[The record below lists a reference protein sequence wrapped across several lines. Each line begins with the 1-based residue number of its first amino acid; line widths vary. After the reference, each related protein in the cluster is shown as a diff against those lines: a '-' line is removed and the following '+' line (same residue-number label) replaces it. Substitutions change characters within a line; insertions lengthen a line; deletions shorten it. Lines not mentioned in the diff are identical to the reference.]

1 MPVKRA
7 ITEVSATNFLSL
19 KDVKVTLDALTV
31 LVGPNGGGKSNFL
44 SIFGFLGEVART
56 DLSPAVLSIYGNFS
70 KMLFQG
76 VAPSSSISISIKGQI
91 TEHSSEA
98 APDEYMLRFW
108 PAKSSDRMLFRH
120 EVVTLKRTNGRGRRI
135 TLSGRKVE
143 FAKQVPSKAGQSSSA
158 HSGQNAPMKLGIE
171 RDASALS
178 VLRRIGNASDTKQ
191 ISDLAEIFETMRL
204 FDPAVPVARRAS
216 SKSNSASLE
225 ANASNLAAVL
235 LRMRN
240 QTPEIFSALEQDV
253 KQILP
258 GFRGFQ
264 FVAGGPD
271 GDTVAIEIL
280 EDPFEIATPLSR
292 VSFGTIRAV
301 ALFAMLREPD
311 PPKLTCIEEV
321 DHGLHPYALDVLVE
335 RLRDASTRTQIIIA
349 THSPALVNRL
359 NAEELRIF
367 ERDWSTGETR
377 IVNLTSKQLSEM
389 REASGFELGELWFS
403 GALGGTP

>member
-1 MPVKRA
+1 
-7 ITEVSATNFLSL
+7 
-19 KDVKVTLDALTV
+19 
-31 LVGPNGGGKSNFL
+31 
-44 SIFGFLGEVART
+44 
-56 DLSPAVLSIYGNFS
+56 
-70 KMLFQG
+70 
-76 VAPSSSISISIKGQI
+76 
-91 TEHSSEA
+91 
-98 APDEYMLRFW
+98 
-108 PAKSSDRMLFRH
+108 
-120 EVVTLKRTNGRGRRI
+120 
-135 TLSGRKVE
+135 
-143 FAKQVPSKAGQSSSA
+143 
-158 HSGQNAPMKLGIE
+158 
-171 RDASALS
+171 LS
-178 VLRRIGNASDTKQ
+178 VLRRIGSASDTKQ
-191 ISDLAEIFETMRL
+191 IGDLAEIFETMRL
-204 FDPAVPVARRAS
+204 FDPAVSVARRAS
-216 SKSNSASLE
+216 SKSNGATLE

-235 LRMRN
+235 LRMRT

-253 KQILP
+253 EQILP

-280 EDPFEIATPLSR
+280 EGPFETATPLSR
-292 VSFGTIRAV
+292 ASFGTIRAI

-367 ERDWSTGETR
+367 ERDWNTGETR
-377 IVNLTSKQLSEM
+377 LVDLTSKQLSEM
-389 REASGFELGELWFS
+389 REQSGFELGELWFS